1 MIAERVWS
9 TASNNRDIPWGEG
22 GDCCSYNAVRIMC
35 QKDSLGVLRITSI
48 YWGGMGLDG
57 SLDDGIGDLTGLKGL
72 SLSSNRLTGTIPESI
87 GQLTGLEVL
96 YLYSN
101 QLSGP
106 IPNSI
111 NDLKSLTEFVLD
123 DDTGLCLNPNTKLPY
138 SSSCVVEGQ
147 TRVCKFPVCNGIE
160 SGVTPSRSTLDGH
173 VLTIQQEV

>member
-1 MIAERVWS
+1 
-9 TASNNRDIPWGEG
+9 
-22 GDCCSYNAVRIMC
+22 MC

-111 NDLKSLTEFVLD
+111 NDLKSLRAFYLD
-123 DDTGLCLNPNTKLPY
+123 DYAGLCLDPNTTLPFTTY
-138 SSSCVVEGQ
+138 CVTEGIWH
-147 TRVCKFPVCNGIE
+147 RCKFPACDGID
-160 SGVTPSRSTLDGH
+160 SLGVAHSRSTLDDH
-173 VLTIQQEV
+173 VLTIQREQAD